1 MNSEP
6 TVFVVDDDPGV
17 REGLEILVG
26 STGRPVETFP
36 DAQAFLQAWD
46 RQRPGCLVLDI
57 RMPGMSGLQ
66 LPEQTRARRIDL
78 PVIIITGQG
87 DVPAAVRAMRGG
99 AVDFIEKPFNDVIL
113 LDRIARAIAQD
124 DRNRQERVARAQSAE
139 RLAQLTPRE
148 REVLDLLVAGKTT
161 KQIAARLGI
170 SFQAV
175 AAHRNRIMDKLEAD
189 NVVDLVHIALTS
201 DAALE

>member
-57 RMPGMSGLQ
+57 RMPGMRGLQ
-66 LPEQTRARRIDL
+66 LQEQTRARRIDL